1 MRKWNCWKNES
12 DGKHI
17 CLRVVERD
25 DQIRC
30 IVFKNRKCP
39 PQHKDL
45 IALENDLFKLFR
57 DRLRKDIMSIKKSKN
72 IYIFTGKTNNLYET
86 AINSYNK
93 LLTEKISKTYR
104 KTNNK
109 AYLNSINKEDKA
121 IDRWGVWNWR
131 QSRLLV
137 ITNAFITLKDYKKN
151 FRSNPKCRLKIPA
164 KNELAKLVNYLLKI

>member
-1 MRKWNCWKNES
+1 M
-12 DGKHI
+12 
-17 CLRVVERD
+17 ERD

-93 LLTEKISKTYR
+93 LLTEKISKKYR

-109 AYLNSINKEDKA
+109 AYHNSINKEDKA
-121 IDRWGVWNWR
+121 IAEEFEIGDRV
-131 QSRLLV
+131 
-137 ITNAFITLKDYKKN
+137 D
-151 FRSNPKCRLKIPA
+151 C
-164 KNELAKLVNYLLKI
+164 